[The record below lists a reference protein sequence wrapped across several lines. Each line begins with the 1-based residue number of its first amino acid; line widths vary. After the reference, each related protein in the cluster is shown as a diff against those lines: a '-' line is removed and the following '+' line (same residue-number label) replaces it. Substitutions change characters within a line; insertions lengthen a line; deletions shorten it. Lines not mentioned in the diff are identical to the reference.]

1 MEEEEE
7 EEVVDKEVVVVER
20 RDKDF
25 PNVVLPI
32 REVSRLNMPLLVRP
46 VLLRLLLLLA
56 YASESKGD
64 VTLSLLLHKEVDP
77 FVDDGGLDN
86 SSRDL
91 KLDLLEWE
99 RVLEDLKLDM

>member
-1 MEEEEE
+1 VEEEEE

-46 VLLRLLLLLA
+46 VLLRLLLLLV

-77 FVDDGGLDN
+77 VDDGGLDN